1 VLLCLVTL
9 AQLLLLSEARF
20 PSQESLLQARNL
32 SPRCILFNL
41 NNLPAFDLNN
51 VPAAFSQ
58 LLCPHMLVGLDR
70 PSVLF
75 SHACKKHRGVGGLNL
90 SLDSDKHVFRRCS
103 PKSLC
108 QSRAVDLL
116 VAAMQ
121 SQVRQR
127 PGYDV

>member
-1 VLLCLVTL
+1 MLLCLVTL
-9 AQLLLLSEARF
+9 AQPLLLSEARF

-51 VPAAFSQ
+51 VPAFNLIMSAFSQ

-75 SHACKKHRGVGGLNL
+75 SHACKKTGGWGV
-90 SLDSDKHVFRRCS
+90 
-103 PKSLC
+103 
-108 QSRAVDLL
+108 
-116 VAAMQ
+116 
-121 SQVRQR
+121 
-127 PGYDV
+127 